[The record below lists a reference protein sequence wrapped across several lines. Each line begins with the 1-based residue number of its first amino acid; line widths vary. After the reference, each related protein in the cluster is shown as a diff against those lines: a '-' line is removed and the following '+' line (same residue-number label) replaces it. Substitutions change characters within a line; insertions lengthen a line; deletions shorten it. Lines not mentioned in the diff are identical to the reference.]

1 MGNALSFDG
10 KVAVVTGGAGGIGTG
25 ICQKL
30 AEMGGQVV
38 VTYNSNA
45 EKAELLVASLPGEG
59 HSAMQAQVDVSD
71 SVAKLAEEVR
81 AKYGRLDL
89 LVNNAGMTRFVEH
102 SDLDGLDDELIDQI
116 FRVNWRGAFACVRAF
131 KDLLADGD
139 GGVVVNMSSIAGTSG
154 NGSNIAYCASKA
166 ALDSMTRSLAR
177 ALAPQI
183 RVVSVAPGLVDGDY
197 ARSFDPAWRQ
207 AQIGASPTGRLTQP
221 EDVANAVLAV
231 ALLLPQTTGSI
242 LHVEGGRL
250 LG

>member
-1 MGNALSFDG
+1 MSINLSLDG
-10 KVAVVTGGAGGIGTG
+10 KVAVVTGGAGGIGTA
-25 ICQKL
+25 ICQKI
-30 AEMGGQVV
+30 AEAGGTVV
-38 VTYNSNA
+38 ITYNSRA
-45 EKAELLVASLPGEG
+45 EKAENLLASLPQGE
-59 HSAMQAQVDVSD
+59 HVAIQTQVDDSA
-71 SVAKLAEEVR
+71 SVAQLAVQIR
-81 AKYGRLDL
+81 DKFGRVDL

-116 FRVNWRGAFACVRAF
+116 FRVNWRGAFACVRALQ
-131 KDLLADGD
+131 DLLAAAD
-139 GGVVVNMSSIAGTSG
+139 GGLVVNMSSIAGTSG

-207 AQIGASPTGRLTQP
+207 AQIDASPTGRLTQP
-221 EDVANAVLAV
+221 EDVANAVLSV
-231 ALLLPQTTGSI
+231 MLMLPQTTGSI
-242 LHVEGGRL
+242 MHVEGGRL

>member
-1 MGNALSFDG
+1 MGIDLSLEG
-10 KVAVVTGGAGGIGTG
+10 KVAVVTGGAGGIGSV

-30 AEMGGQVV
+30 AEAGGTVV
-38 VTYNSNA
+38 LTYNRSA
-45 EKAELLVASLPGEG
+45 AKAEELIASFPAGE
-59 HSAMQAQVDVSD
+59 HCALQVQVDESR
-71 SVAKLAEEVR
+71 SVGQLAVQIEER
-81 AKYGRLDL
+81 YGRLDL

-102 SDLDGLDDELIDQI
+102 SNLDELDDELIDQI
-116 FRVNWRGAFACVRAF
+116 FRVNWRGAFACVRAC
-131 KDLLADGD
+131 KELLASGD

-207 AQIGASPTGRLTQP
+207 AQIDASPTGRLTQP
-221 EDVANAVLAV
+221 EDVANAVLGAT
-231 ALLLPQTTGSI
+231 LLLPQTTGSI
-242 LHVEGGRL
+242 IHVEGGRL
-250 LG
+250 L